1 MAEPEKP
8 ASDAELKNWLKQ
20 KGNQGVAELGAY
32 LRGGLID
39 LQNAVTQP
47 FPDSQQQASV
57 LGMAGVPTPGEVD
70 KAHESAP
77 MNDAQIKSSVYGNMP
92 VQPAKEND
100 HQREHGRGGR

>member
-1 MAEPEKP
+1 MAEKP
-8 ASDAELKNWLKQ
+8 ASDAELKDWLKK

-39 LQNAVTQP
+39 LQNAVTQA

-70 KAHESAP
+70 KAHESAS
-77 MNDAQIKSSVYGNMP
+77 MSDADIKKSVYGNAP
-92 VQPAKEND
+92 AAKEND
-100 HQREHGRGGR
+100 HQHQREGRGGR

>member
-1 MAEPEKP
+1 MAEQP
-8 ASDAELKNWLKQ
+8 ASDAELKSWLKQ

-39 LQNAVTQP
+39 LQNAVTQA

-70 KAHESAP
+70 KAHEAGHFS
-77 MNDAQIKSSVYGNMP
+77 DADLKKSLYGNMP
-92 VQPAKEND
+92 VQPAKENEHQ
-100 HQREHGRGGR
+100 HQREGRGGR